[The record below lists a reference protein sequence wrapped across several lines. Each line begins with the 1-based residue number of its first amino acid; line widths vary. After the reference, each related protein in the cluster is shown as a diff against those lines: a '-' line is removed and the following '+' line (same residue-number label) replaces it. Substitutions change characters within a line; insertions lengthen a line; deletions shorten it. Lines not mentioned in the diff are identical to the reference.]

1 MEYRAGFV
9 AQAAGM
15 VLNNILYFAFWILYF
30 NRFHQVRGWRLG
42 DVFLVYGVVA
52 TAFGLS
58 VYLMGNVLRLST
70 LISEGGLD
78 YYLSM
83 PRPVLLHALASRSVA
98 SGAGDVTFG
107 LLTYLV
113 WSGFGVAGMPVLLL
127 AGFLGAV
134 VLVSTLTWFQ
144 SLAFWIGDSSRL
156 SSQMLNAMV
165 TFSVYPITIF
175 DGPARFLL
183 YTLLPA
189 AFVGAVPAQL
199 VHRLTVASVA
209 QLAIAAAVSAAVATA
224 TFQRGLRRYQSG
236 SAINVQV

>member
-1 MEYRAGFV
+1 
-9 AQAAGM
+9 
-15 VLNNILYFAFWILYF
+15 
-30 NRFHQVRGWRLG
+30 
-42 DVFLVYGVVA
+42 
-52 TAFGLS
+52 
-58 VYLMGNVLRLST
+58 
-70 LISEGGLD
+70 
-78 YYLSM
+78 
-83 PRPVLLHALASRSVA
+83 
-98 SGAGDVTFG
+98 
-107 LLTYLV
+107 
-113 WSGFGVAGMPVLLL
+113 MPVLLL